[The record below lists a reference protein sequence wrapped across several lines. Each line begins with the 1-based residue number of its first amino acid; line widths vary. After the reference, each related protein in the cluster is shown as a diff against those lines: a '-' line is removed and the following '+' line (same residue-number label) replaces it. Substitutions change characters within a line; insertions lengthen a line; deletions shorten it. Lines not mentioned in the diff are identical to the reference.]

1 MLKVPLNTYQQVNIA
16 HEVECKCG
24 GSAVCVEMCVTVYA
38 RFSVQGVK
46 KLEWQSIEHIHTS
59 ARASDPTKL
68 LLLNK

>member
-1 MLKVPLNTYQQVNIA
+1 MLKVPLNTNQPVNIA

-46 KLEWQSIEHIHTS
+46 KARMAVNRAHTYI
-59 ARASDPTKL
+59 RQGF
-68 LLLNK
+68 